1 MTLEL
6 TWNYSVH
13 KVNDKDREEALT
25 LELLAAV
32 DGGDSLTQ
40 RHLAQRLGV
49 ALGLANLYV
58 KRCVRKG
65 LIKIKLAPANRY
77 FYYLTRKG
85 FAEKS
90 RLTAKYLSHS
100 FEFYRQAALSCVEVF
115 QTCAA
120 NGRTRVLLCGV
131 SELAEIASLRAR
143 EHGITLLG
151 TYDPR
156 HAEMRFLDLP
166 VWQRVEDLPPCD
178 FYVVTQLDGI
188 TEFVEALGNAVPR
201 ERILTPALLKV
212 APPSASLEIRA
223 HRVTVR
229 GHGARDAEG

>member
-1 MTLEL
+1 M
-6 TWNYSVH
+6 
-13 KVNDKDREEALT
+13 T

-49 ALGLANLYV
+49 ALGLANLCV

-65 LIKIKLAPANRY
+65 LIKSKLAPPNRY
-77 FYYLTRKG
+77 FYFLTRKG
-85 FAEKS
+85 FAEKG

-100 FEFYRQAALSCVEVF
+100 FEFYRQAALACGEVF

-120 NGRTRVLLCGV
+120 NGRTRVLLCGA

-151 TYDPR
+151 IYDPR
-156 HAEMRFLDLP
+156 HAQTRFLDLP
-166 VWQRVEDLPPCD
+166 C
-178 FYVVTQLDGI
+178 
-188 TEFVEALGNAVPR
+188 GNGLKTFPR
-201 ERILTPALLKV
+201 AISTW
-212 APPSASLEIRA
+212 
-223 HRVTVR
+223 
-229 GHGARDAEG
+229 